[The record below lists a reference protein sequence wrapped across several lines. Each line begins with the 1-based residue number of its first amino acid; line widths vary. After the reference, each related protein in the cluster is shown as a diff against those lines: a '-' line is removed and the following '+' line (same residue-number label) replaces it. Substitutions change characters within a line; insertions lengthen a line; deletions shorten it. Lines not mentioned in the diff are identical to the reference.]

1 MPDVSQTA
9 SHEAP
14 HSIPPPKRIT
24 AKEHGIKSSDV
35 GANAVKVIKTL
46 IKAGFKAYLVGGGI
60 RDLLLGM
67 HPKDFD
73 ISTDARPEDV
83 VKLFRKARIIGRRF
97 KIAHVYFGREV
108 IEVTT
113 FRGHHPDTESDHPHA
128 VRSETGQLLRDNI
141 YGSEA
146 EDAIRRDFT
155 INSLYYDVEND
166 TVLDYTGGFEDI
178 KKRLIRVIGDP
189 LRRYREDPVRMLRAV
204 RFAGKLGFTID
215 PKSADPIR
223 QLADLLNHIPAARLF
238 DESLKLFLSGYGEQ
252 TFHLMQQFQLFD
264 HLFPETAKQLTNE
277 HYLSLIT
284 LALKNTDTRIAQKKG
299 TTPAFFFAVVLWPP
313 LLAQFHRSREA
324 GEPEMAA
331 MHRAEQRVIAQQVN
345 HTSIPRRF
353 SIPMRD
359 IWNLQFRLTKRGGQR
374 AVKLS
379 HHPRFRAAYDFLLL
393 REQSG
398 DPTAE
403 QTMGLGQ
410 WWTDYQE
417 AGTAQRKKMVAELG
431 NKRPARRRRRKPQ
444 KPATQH

>member
-1 MPDVSQTA
+1 MPDLSQTA
-9 SHEAP
+9 SPGATD
-14 HSIPPPKRIT
+14 SIINPRRI
-24 AKEHGIKSSDV
+24 AAQEHGIDRNDV

-46 IKAGFKAYLVGGGI
+46 INAGFKAYLVGGGI

-73 ISTDARPEDV
+73 ISTDARPEQV
-83 VKLFRKARIIGRRF
+83 VQLFRKARIIGRRF

-113 FRGHHPDTESDHPHA
+113 FRGHHPESEDEHPHA
-128 VRSETGQLLRDNI
+128 VRSKTGQLLRDNI

-155 INSLYYDVEND
+155 INSLYYDIEQN

-178 KKRLIRVIGDP
+178 EKRIIRVIGDP
-189 LRRYREDPVRMLRAV
+189 GQRYREDPVRMLRAI
-204 RFAGKLGFTID
+204 RFAGKLGFTIESG
-215 PKSADPIR
+215 SADPIVK
-223 QLADLLNHIPAARLF
+223 LADLLNHIPAARLF

-252 TFHLMQQFQLFD
+252 TFDLMQQYQLFE
-264 HLFPETAKQLTNE
+264 HLFPETAKLLT
-277 HYLSLIT
+277 HKQYQRLIT

-313 LLAQFHRSREA
+313 LLALFHKSREA

-331 MHRAEQRVIAQQVN
+331 MHRAEQKVIAQQVN

-359 IWNLQFRLTKRGGQR
+359 IWNLQFRLTRRGGQR
-374 AVKLS
+374 AAKLS

-398 DPTAE
+398 DPTTE
-403 QTMGLGQ
+403 QNPGLGQ

-417 AGTAQRKKMVAELG
+417 AGTAQRKKMVAALG
-431 NKRPARRRRRKPQ
+431 DKRPGRRRKRKPHKPQ
-444 KPATQH
+444 TQH